1 MRRAGLTF
9 LGFRGVPPAPGAG
22 SLFLN
27 SGGYLRVVLPI
38 VPHQQLL
45 AGRDWLRGEKR
56 EERNQSAGGLL
67 VAGPRAPRETSIA
80 PPGGRRARGAEPPPA
95 PPPSRSGPGGPAAA
109 TRTSVRA
116 PRYSQGRPE
125 TIIAS
130 LKPKGTFV

>member
-67 VAGPRAPRETSIA
+67 AAGPRAPRETSTA
-80 PPGGRRARGAEPPPA
+80 PPGGRRARGAEPPT
-95 PPPSRSGPGGPAAA
+95 PPP
-109 TRTSVRA
+109 
-116 PRYSQGRPE
+116 
-125 TIIAS
+125 
-130 LKPKGTFV
+130 